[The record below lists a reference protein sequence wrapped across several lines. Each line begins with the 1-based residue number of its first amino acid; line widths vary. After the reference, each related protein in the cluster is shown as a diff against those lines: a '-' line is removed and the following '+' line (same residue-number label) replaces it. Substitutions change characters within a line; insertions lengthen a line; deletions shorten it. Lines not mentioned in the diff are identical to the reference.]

1 MWRGEDAGTC
11 YDWAELANPQT
22 GSGQWLPGAGGG
34 EMEVTAPRGGGVLLE
49 MTRSK
54 REEVTAQHCART
66 KCFKTVNCM
75 LREFYR
81 S

>member
-1 MWRGEDAGTC
+1 
-11 YDWAELANPQT
+11 
-22 GSGQWLPGAGGG
+22 
-34 EMEVTAPRGGGVLLE
+34 MEVTAPRGGGVLLE

-54 REEVTAQHCART
+54 REEVTAQHCARA
-66 KCFKTVNCM
+66 KCFKMVNCT